1 MATNKEK
8 TNGQT
13 PSAITFGLNV
23 MQKRPEEASPED
35 ESTGDRNGA
44 TEQQVAASHSS
55 TTTTDDQRAF
65 AALTGEKPHSTRVV
79 SAINEDEAFRRDYD
93 STPDMATLAEY
104 EAMPIEEFG
113 AALLRGMGWKDG
125 DPIGKRK
132 GQQAAKPRLLERRP
146 ALLGIG
152 AKEEAAVG
160 VELGAWGKG
169 AKGGRRDQP
178 YTPVILKNAKT
189 GEQLTEEELKAKL
202 EQQKM
207 VESTEAVQKRNLS
220 ERDSDR
226 REKRR
231 RTAGTNGDTIVDGTT
246 ETIGVVIR
254 TIATMTNAV
263 PLIVATAILTG
274 ITNLVVTGDDGRKH
288 ASPAWYI
295 AGDLF

>member
-1 MATNKEK
+1 
-8 TNGQT
+8 
-13 PSAITFGLNV
+13 
-23 MQKRPEEASPED
+23 
-35 ESTGDRNGA
+35 
-44 TEQQVAASHSS
+44 
-55 TTTTDDQRAF
+55 
-65 AALTGEKPHSTRVV
+65 
-79 SAINEDEAFRRDYD
+79 
-93 STPDMATLAEY
+93 MATLAEY

>member
-35 ESTGDRNGA
+35 ETS
-44 TEQQVAASHSS
+44 AASHSS
-55 TTTTDDQRAF
+55 ATTTDDQRAF
-65 AALTGEKPHSTRVV
+65 AALTGEKTHSIRVV
-79 SAINEDEAFRRDYD
+79 SASNEDEAFRRDYG
-93 STPDMATLAEY
+93 SAPDMATLAEY

-189 GEQLTEEELKAKL
+189 GEQLTEEELKVKL

-207 VESTEAVQKRNLS
+207 VESAEAVQKRN
-220 ERDSDR
+220 
-226 REKRR
+226 
-231 RTAGTNGDTIVDGTT
+231 
-246 ETIGVVIR
+246 
-254 TIATMTNAV
+254 
-263 PLIVATAILTG
+263 
-274 ITNLVVTGDDGRKH
+274 
-288 ASPAWYI
+288 
-295 AGDLF
+295 